1 MAGYTAEEVLDLV
14 IGENNHL
21 DSEDDIDIEED
32 PSFSL
37 PHESSSE
44 DEESGNETEGKQH
57 QIIDIHSTAS
67 SFYELQKYLQKT
79 TKIEFTLMNL

>member
-1 MAGYTAEEVLDLV
+1 MAGYTTEEVLDLV
-14 IGENNHL
+14 TG

-32 PSFSL
+32 PSFPL
-37 PHESSSE
+37 PHESSSK

-67 SFYELQKYLQKT
+67 SLIL
-79 TKIEFTLMNL
+79 